1 MSPFGP
7 YTTQFTSRTGM
18 SHYSPYN
25 LRSRGSRQTFECLP
39 TPSGSP
45 TRPRSSSTDGDA
57 GGLRTPAGESMY
69 DAARQALLAGVPVV
83 TLPESNFSQDALC
96 HLVLLQFVRDCA
108 DMAEAVYD
116 EQQRVLVALENGVSI
131 SDNESKL
138 FHPVQMQH
146 VKELMEIADG
156 VTNNLEGRLARNCA
170 ETTQAMFGEQRRI
183 ILAYTAGQSVS
194 EDELKIFHP
203 IEVGYIGTLVKIANT
218 INDDLEHNILGYGQ
232 LVELIIGLALGM
244 AVDNIIEADF
254 HTDVRILPHKVTDV
268 ALMQLPDSPMETQP
282 TFRKRFLPLHHVDSE
297 DNLPRAQRVSHTSP
311 NGTGTS
317 TTMGTES
324 CQSQLQTTSGTSLDV
339 PGVASSQPVEMG
351 DLFVHRLNGS
361 VSFWVCTCTQP
372 LTWEPIAIGDAWLLD
387 RTRFLALQDEQP
399 TWVLLETLER
409 YKRHQRRSK
418 GANVD
423 VSERT

>member
-1 MSPFGP
+1 M
-7 YTTQFTSRTGM
+7 R
-18 SHYSPYN
+18 HYSPYN
-25 LRSRGSRQTFECLP
+25 LRSRGSRQAFECLP

-45 TRPRSSSTDGDA
+45 THPRSSATDGDA

-69 DAARQALLAGVPVV
+69 DAACQALLAGVPVD
-83 TLPESNFSQDALC
+83 TLC

-108 DMAEAVYD
+108 DVAEAVYD
-116 EQQRVLVALENGVSI
+116 EQQRVLVALENGMSI
-131 SDNESKL
+131 SDNESRL
-138 FHPVQMQH
+138 FRPVQMQH
-146 VKELMEIADG
+146 VRELMEIADG
-156 VTNNLEGRLARNCA
+156 VTNNLEGR
-170 ETTQAMFGEQRRI
+170 
-183 ILAYTAGQSVS
+183 ILAYTTGQSVS
-194 EDELKIFHP
+194 KDELKIFHP
-203 IEVGYIGTLVKIANT
+203 IEVEYIGTLVKIANT
-218 INDDLEHNILGYGQ
+218 INDDLEHK
-232 LVELIIGLALGM
+232 GM

-282 TFRKRFLPLHHVDSE
+282 TFRKRFLPLHHIDSE
-297 DNLPRAQRVSHTSP
+297 HNLPRAQRVSHTSP

-317 TTMGTES
+317 TTMGTKS

-387 RTRFLALQDEQP
+387 RTCFLALQDEQP

-423 VSERT
+423 ASERT